1 MMNILNDL
9 WHNRIAFFQRTIP
22 QTDEIIR
29 LKKLISEDNEKLTK
43 MLSPEANEL
52 LEKMMDDQ
60 GELSSLLECDTFI
73 YGFRLGA
80 RIMLETMNE
89 TPYDP

>member
-1 MMNILNDL
+1 MKILEDL
-9 WHNRIAFFQRTIP
+9 WYNKITFWQRKIP
-22 QTDEIIR
+22 QNDEIIR
-29 LKKLISEDNEKLTK
+29 LKKLISDDNEKLTR

-80 RIMLETMNE
+80 RIMLEIINE
-89 TPYDP
+89 TADS